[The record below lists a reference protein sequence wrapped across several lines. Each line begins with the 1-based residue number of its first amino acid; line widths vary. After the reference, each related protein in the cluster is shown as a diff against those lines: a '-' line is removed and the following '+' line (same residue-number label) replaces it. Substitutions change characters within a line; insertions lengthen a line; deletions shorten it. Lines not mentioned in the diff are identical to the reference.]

1 MNGVVSQSA
10 SEPQNLKQRACSN
23 VYEESIIPD
32 GEKEIKKKIL
42 KHECALSASQLTY
55 THFDLLYF

>member
-32 GEKEIKKKIL
+32 GEKKKLRRK
-42 KHECALSASQLTY
+42 Y
-55 THFDLLYF
+55 